1 MSDTLAAGTNLGTIY
16 LWKRKCISD
25 CDENAWPS
33 VPESCAIH
41 GTVKEL
47 TWGVSLSRNSLLAVN
62 CITNVF
68 ILHQQ
73 PMCAVYNDGIC
84 ASQLTPTQI
93 LLEMDEQTYT
103 LKTEIQVQVVAVTRK
118 YVAISSGR
126 QIVVNCINKD
136 ANLNTNVLATFNCDT
151 EKLLIYEHTLI
162 VLTPTII
169 QLRSIEGSII
179 QTLPTLPEEGEP
191 ITMELTGNL

>member
-1 MSDTLAAGTNLGTIY
+1 MAAGTNLGTIY
-16 LWKRKCISD
+16 LWKRKCSSE
-25 CDENAWPS
+25 CDENAWPN
-33 VPESCAIH
+33 VPESCTIH
-41 GTVKEL
+41 GTVKLL

-73 PMCAVYNDGIC
+73 PMCAVYNDGVC

-103 LKTEIQVQVVAVTRK
+103 LKTEIQVQVVAVTRE
-118 YVAISSGR
+118 YVALSSGR
-126 QIVVNCINKD
+126 QIVINHINKG
-136 ANLNTNVLATFNCDT
+136 ANLSTTVLTTFNCDT
-151 EKLLIYEHTLI
+151 EKMLIYEHTLI

-169 QLRSIEGSII
+169 QLRSMEGSVV

-191 ITMELTGNL
+191 IMMELTGNF

>member
-1 MSDTLAAGTNLGTIY
+1 ML
-16 LWKRKCISD
+16 D
-25 CDENAWPS
+25 CDENSWPKI
-33 VPESCAIH
+33 PESCAIH
-41 GTVKEL
+41 GTVKQLE
-47 TWGVSLSRNSLLAVN
+47 WGVSLSRNSLLAVN

-73 PMCAVYNDGIC
+73 PMCAVYNDGVC

-93 LLEMDEQTYT
+93 LLEIDEQMYI
-103 LKTEIQVQVVAVTRK
+103 LKTEIQVQIIAVSREYIVA
-118 YVAISSGR
+118 SSGR
-126 QIVVNCINKD
+126 QIVVNCINKGV
-136 ANLNTNVLATFNCDT
+136 NLNTNVLTTFNCDT
-151 EKLLIYEHTLI
+151 EKILIYEHTLI

-191 ITMELTGNL
+191 ITMELTGKNL